1 MTTDLRHATR
11 YPIVAS
17 VEVRQVQ
24 TNIVVRARTSDLS
37 VTGCYID
44 TLNPL
49 PAATDVELRITYR
62 SAVAT
67 IRGTVVFCRSNMGM
81 GVKFTSLN
89 DHQVKTL
96 QSWCDEIG
104 VMPS

>member
-1 MTTDLRHATR
+1 MTTELRHATR

-17 VEVRQVQ
+17 VEIRDVQ

-49 PAATDVELRITYR
+49 PAATDVELRITHR
-62 SAVAT
+62 NAVAT
-67 IRGTVVFCRSNMGM
+67 IRGTVAFSRSNMGM

-89 DHQVKTL
+89 HRQVRIL
-96 QSWCDEIG
+96 QAWCDENS
-104 VMPS
+104 VLSS